1 MQPSRACES
10 NWPPEAKPGD
20 RRHQNVFSFY
30 RRAAIECDV
39 LSAIPSARFNWLRPQ
54 LAPAKRVSRRRP
66 DCNIRSAVV
75 NYAFVHETYPCG
87 LHPLRNHW
95 RLAREGTEARPQTS
109 IHGVPFLLTR
119 MIVVSAGSLHW
130 RWRLRAYLGGT
141 TPLQWSKKAKLRAA
155 RIGRPSAAPV
165 LVRNFAWI
173 CTDNNCIHITHGVL
187 ARFAM
192 PLPMAQIRPARG
204 RTATDKEGRIS

>member
-1 MQPSRACES
+1 MIR
-10 NWPPEAKPGD
+10 NWPPEAKAGGH
-20 RRHQNVFSFY
+20 RHQNVFSGY
-30 RRAAIECDV
+30 WRTAIECDV
-39 LSAIPSARFNWLRPQ
+39 LFATPSARFNWLRLE

-66 DCNIRSAVV
+66 DCNIRSAAV
-75 NYAFVHETYPCG
+75 NCAFVHETYPCA

-130 RWRLRAYLGGT
+130 RSRLRAYLGAT

-155 RIGRPSAAPV
+155 RVGCPSRAAV
-165 LVRNFAWI
+165 LVGNFAWRSLGYHP
-173 CTDNNCIHITHGVL
+173 TKDASWST
-187 ARFAM
+187 
-192 PLPMAQIRPARG
+192 
-204 RTATDKEGRIS
+204 